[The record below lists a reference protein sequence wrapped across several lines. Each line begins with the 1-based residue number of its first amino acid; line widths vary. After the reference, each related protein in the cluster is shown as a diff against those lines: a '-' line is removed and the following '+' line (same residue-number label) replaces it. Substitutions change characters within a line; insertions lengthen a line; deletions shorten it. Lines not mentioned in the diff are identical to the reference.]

1 MYLSDWPKK
10 KVTIQN
16 DVKDMKKW
24 DHSQIAQFSY
34 YRNLFVIFL

>member
-24 DHSQIAQFSY
+24 DHSQIAQFSHC
-34 YRNLFVIFL
+34 RNLFVIFL